1 MVRGDR
7 EVNDTKV
14 INALG
19 GALEFSL
26 ADSETVNKST
36 NAEIGFAGPI
46 GIKVDMLFI
55 DEEVSKMYNFVVGA
69 NETEYHLKNV
79 NYGRDFEG
87 VVGDFRKVTNEDKC
101 PKCGGDITIARGVE
115 VGHIFKL
122 GTKYSDAMGANFIDE
137 EGKNKPLIMG
147 CYGIGINR
155 TMAAIIEQHHDENGI
170 AWPLEI
176 APYHVVIAPAVMKD
190 STQVEVAEKLY
201 NELKSLGI
209 NVLLD
214 DRNERVGVKFK
225 DSELIGIPMRITV
238 GKKISEGL
246 VEFKLRTKEDLELIE
261 LENVAE
267 RVKKEFEYNNLT
279 IK

>member
-1 MVRGDR
+1 
-7 EVNDTKV
+7 
-14 INALG
+14 
-19 GALEFSL
+19 
-26 ADSETVNKST
+26 
-36 NAEIGFAGPI
+36 
-46 GIKVDMLFI
+46 
-55 DEEVSKMYNFVVGA
+55 
-69 NETEYHLKNV
+69 
-79 NYGRDFEG
+79 
-87 VVGDFRKVTNEDKC
+87 
-101 PKCGGDITIARGVE
+101 
-115 VGHIFKL
+115 
-122 GTKYSDAMGANFIDE
+122 
-137 EGKNKPLIMG
+137 
-147 CYGIGINR
+147 
-155 TMAAIIEQHHDENGI
+155 
-170 AWPLEI
+170 
-176 APYHVVIAPAVMKD
+176 MKD

-246 VEFKLRTKEDLELIE
+246 VEFKLRTKEDLELIG